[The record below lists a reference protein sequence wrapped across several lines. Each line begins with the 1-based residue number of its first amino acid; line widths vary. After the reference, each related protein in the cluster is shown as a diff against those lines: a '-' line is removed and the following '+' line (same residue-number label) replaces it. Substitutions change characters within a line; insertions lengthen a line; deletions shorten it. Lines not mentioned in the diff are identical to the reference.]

1 MVPTHRIQRSL
12 NMEAAVPPI
21 PLKQRRLIGPF
32 LRPVNYDA
40 SVDLT
45 AVNGSAVEGAVA
57 QATEAVSV
65 AQAVTVKSITES
77 WISVAKAIYKAWSMV
92 YGGHRSFGT
101 AGLEMACSRRFTV
114 SVTMPYEMHGW
125 RTNRIRAIV
134 FLTLATCAFAG
145 YAGYLGY
152 SIAAPAYTA
161 YHVPLASVS
170 AVHHA
175 PAFGY
180 DLGYSLGC
188 GVPAYGYGLGSYGLS
203 YGYGFGGLGY
213 STLFRKKWELL
224 SQ

>member
-1 MVPTHRIQRSL
+1 MRVEGRNAHISACILLTFATCAFTGHNGYPLGYSMAAPAKAGAYIASL
-12 NMEAAVPPI
+12 
-21 PLKQRRLIGPF
+21 
-32 LRPVNYDA
+32 A
-40 SVDLT
+40 SV
-45 AVNGSAVEGAVA
+45 SAVHHAPASG
-57 QATEAVSV
+57 
-65 AQAVTVKSITES
+65 
-77 WISVAKAIYKAWSMV
+77 YGFV
-92 YGGHRSFGT
+92 YGLGYG
-101 AGLEMACSRRFTV
+101 
-114 SVTMPYEMHGW
+114 
-125 RTNRIRAIV
+125 IRAIV